1 MKRMIMAMVAMVM
14 MATTV
19 SAQKID
25 GVYLV
30 ARALT
35 DKMAEE
41 LGLSGVQR
49 EKTYQANLYYLNGI
63 NSYRDL
69 GSRIWKQRNSKL
81 KDILTSA
88 QWKRYKNV
96 SGLYHPVSWRGN
108 SYVHNFSDN
117 RQPMEPSYGGN
128 RGNMVVTLPAP
139 SRGQR
144 PVEVGKP
151 QQDSNPD
158 KSIL

>member
-69 GSRIWKQRNSKL
+69 GASGYGS
-81 KDILTSA
+81 SA
-88 QWKRYKNV
+88 TAN
-96 SGLYHPVSWRGN
+96 
-108 SYVHNFSDN
+108 
-117 RQPMEPSYGGN
+117 
-128 RGNMVVTLPAP
+128 
-139 SRGQR
+139 
-144 PVEVGKP
+144 
-151 QQDSNPD
+151 
-158 KSIL
+158 